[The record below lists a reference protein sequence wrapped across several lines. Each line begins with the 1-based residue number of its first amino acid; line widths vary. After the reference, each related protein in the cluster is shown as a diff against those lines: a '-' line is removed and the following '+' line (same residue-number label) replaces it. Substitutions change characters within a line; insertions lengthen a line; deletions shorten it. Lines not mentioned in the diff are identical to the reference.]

1 MTKIFLLQ
9 KSITDLRSP
18 LRKIPYETSAVT
30 LRELLY
36 EMVEKNERGEN
47 VETDLLELFDKL
59 NERGNGRFVYENKKA
74 KFPLPQMQEFV
85 CTAFED
91 NVFLVKNVTKQIQYE
106 SLSQNLE
113 VSENDEIALVK
124 DELEEMTDM

>member
-47 VETDLLELFDKL
+47 VETDLLALFDKL

-74 KFPLPQMQEFV
+74 KFSLPQMQEFV

-124 DELEEMTDM
+124 LKYIRGMI